1 MIIMII
7 AFAIALT
14 AAAGLGVQIGFRR
27 GVRFAAQRAEED
39 GIVTAIIRI
48 ATDKS

>member
-1 MIIMII
+1 VVIMIVT
-7 AFAIALT
+7 FVIALT

-27 GVRFAAQRAEED
+27 GVRFAVQRAEAD
-39 GIVTAIIRI
+39 AIVTAIIRM